1 MTEQVWR
8 CRVVDTTA
16 SNLSD
21 ECHRVTD
28 RIRWRRPVRSTA
40 SIRQRTKMFRTMTC
54 IALVLGPIGLAPPAA
69 AICAAPKS
77 VSGVWASND
86 HGTYYMRRVGHNV
99 WWLGDGPGDSWM
111 NVFKGTE
118 DGQTIT
124 GQWADVNPV
133 SGSGTLTLKIHGQLD
148 HGILGFERIGSTGD
162 GFAGTRWFKPCND
175 Q

>member
-1 MTEQVWR
+1 MKEHAHSRQYVRQSWR
-8 CRVVDTTA
+8 NCAIRIVAVGAMVVTSVGVAPSA
-16 SNLSD
+16 S
-21 ECHRVTD
+21 
-28 RIRWRRPVRSTA
+28 
-40 SIRQRTKMFRTMTC
+40 
-54 IALVLGPIGLAPPAA
+54 
-69 AICAAPKS
+69 AICAAPKAI
-77 VSGVWASND
+77 SGVWASND

-133 SGSGTLTLKIHGQLD
+133 RGSGTLTIKIIGKLD
-148 HGILGFERIGSTGD
+148 QGIRGLERIGGTGD
-162 GFAGTRWFKPCND
+162 GFAGMRWFKPCND